1 MVYVDCRNAT
11 PGASGAGCQKSCHTL
26 DMDCYSTKCEPGCV
40 CPDGLVASGDGGCVP
55 VSACPCVHNEA
66 SYQPGQTIRVG
77 CNTWYGGGGSGSGR
91 GPARPAWGRQL
102 GPRAGR

>member
-1 MVYVDCRNAT
+1 M
-11 PGASGAGCQKSCHTL
+11 
-26 DMDCYSTKCEPGCV
+26 

-91 GPARPAWGRQL
+91 GPARPAWGGQL